1 MDDVINRKD
10 AIGAIL
16 SVEPIAELSDGD
28 AVIRVSAANYV
39 LGNLPSAQ
47 SEPHYDEW
55 CDDCK
60 EYDKERHCCP
70 RWNKVIR
77 ETLKDAQPER
87 KTGKWMISE
96 TAYDDTEAKCSECGF
111 VTLVNEPGNGLHMLS
126 DLRFCPNCGADMRM
140 RRRS

>member
-87 KTGKWMISE
+87 KTGKWITQQFGSWAE
-96 TAYDDTEAKCSECGF
+96 CSECHELYGI
-111 VTLVNEPGNGLHMLS
+111 PISLS
-126 DLRFCPNCGADMRM
+126 NFCPNCGAKMEET
-140 RRRS
+140 